1 MADFK
6 YPLIL
11 AVLVTSFTYADD
23 TAVAEDRAEQKKIEH
38 KEKHCDFNLYLPAKS
53 ERAPDTILLERSDL
67 SSLNAT
73 TDNNTVQWTIE
84 VADHALAKWEAASAD
99 HIGLSMLIYCGDELI
114 SSPVVRAPL
123 GKKFR
128 VTGMDEGARRIR

>member
-1 MADFK
+1 MANFK
-6 YPLIL
+6 YIMVF
-11 AVLVTSFTYADD
+11 AVLVSTFTYADD
-23 TAVAEDRAEQKKIEH
+23 IAIAEDKAEHE
-38 KEKHCDFNLYLPAKS
+38 EKYCDFNLYLPAKS
-53 ERAPDTILLERSDL
+53 EGTPDTLLLERSDL
-67 SSLNAT
+67 SSLNTT

-84 VADHALAKWEAASAD
+84 VADHALSKWKAASKK
-99 HIGLSMLIYCGDELI
+99 HIGLPMRIYCGDELI